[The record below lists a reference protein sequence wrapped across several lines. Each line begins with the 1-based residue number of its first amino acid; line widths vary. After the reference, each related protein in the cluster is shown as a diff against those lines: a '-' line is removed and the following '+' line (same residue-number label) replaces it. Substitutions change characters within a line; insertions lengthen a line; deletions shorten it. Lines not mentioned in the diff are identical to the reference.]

1 MAENQQEMQE
11 QEKEFEVEIEDDT
24 PPEDRGRQP
33 MPKEIVD
40 ELEKDELEEYSDKVK
55 TRLLQMKKVWHDE
68 RREKERALREQQEA
82 VQFAQR
88 MLEENKRL
96 KSTLTEGEKS
106 YIDTAKNAA
115 TLELEMAKR
124 AYKEAHDSGDS
135 EQIVNA
141 QEKMHIASYKV
152 QQLNNYRPVVQ
163 PQEDNV
169 PIPQQ
174 APQQSVELDTRTKA
188 WLNKNTWYGRDPEM
202 TALALGFH
210 QKLEREEGSQ
220 YVGSEAYWKRVDE
233 TIRRRFP
240 EYFETQEEPK
250 SPERTA
256 AKAATVV
263 APATRST
270 APKKVTLSP
279 SKLSLIKKLGITP
292 EQYVKE
298 MLKMEAQNG

>member
-1 MAENQQEMQE
+1 MAENQQEVQE

-33 MPKEIVD
+33 MPKEIVE

-124 AYKEAHDSGDS
+124 AYKEAYESGDS
-135 EQIVNA
+135 EQLVNA
-141 QEKMHIASYKV
+141 QEKLNAASYRI
-152 QQLNNYRPVVQ
+152 QQVNNYRPTVH
-163 PQEDNV
+163 PQEENAPV
-169 PIPQQ
+169 SQQ
-174 APQQSVELDTRTKA
+174 APQQSVELDTKTKA
-188 WLNKNTWYGRDPEM
+188 WLDKNTWYGKDPEM

-220 YVGSEAYWKRVDE
+220 YVGSEDYWKRVDE
-233 TIRRRFP
+233 TVRRRFP

>member
-11 QEKEFEVEIEDDT
+11 QDFEVEIEDDT

-33 MPKEIVD
+33 MPKEIVE

-88 MLEENKRL
+88 MLDENKRL

-115 TLELEMAKR
+115 TLELEMARR
-124 AYKEAHDSGDS
+124 AYKEAYESGDS
-135 EQIVNA
+135 DQIVNA
-141 QEKMHIASYKV
+141 QEKLNAASYRV
-152 QQLNNYRPVVQ
+152 QQVNNYRPTVQ

-169 PIPQQ
+169 PVPQQ
-174 APQQSVELDTRTKA
+174 APQQSVELDTKTKA
-188 WLNKNTWYGRDPEM
+188 WLDKNTWYGKDPEM

-220 YVGSEAYWKRVDE
+220 YVGSEDYWKRVDE

-240 EYFETQEEPK
+240 EQFETQEEPK

>member
-1 MAENQQEMQE
+1 MAENQQEVQE

-33 MPKEIVD
+33 MPREIVE

-88 MLEENKRL
+88 MLDENKRL

-124 AYKEAHDSGDS
+124 AYKEAYESGDS
-135 EQIVNA
+135 EQLVNA
-141 QEKMHIASYKV
+141 QEKLNAASYRI
-152 QQLNNYRPVVQ
+152 QQVNNYRPTVHS
-163 PQEDNV
+163 QEENAPV
-169 PIPQQ
+169 SQQ
-174 APQQSVELDTRTKA
+174 APQQSVELDTKTKA
-188 WLNKNTWYGRDPEM
+188 WLDKNTWYGRDPEM

-220 YVGSEAYWKRVDE
+220 YVGSEDYWKRVDE
-233 TIRRRFP
+233 TMRRRFP
-240 EYFETQEEPK
+240 EQFETQEEPK